1 MLGASFLPA
10 RFRNDHGH
18 GSTSNPGYLSR
29 KITPLL
35 QSVSGRAF
43 NHPIRTIVFVALLAS
58 TSYVGLLEGS
68 LFDGA
73 GLALGGTDF
82 NTLIESGKR
91 VQLGPE
97 TAWKW
102 QMEDEE
108 SNITAIQNLVL
119 ATLVFRDSRSERF
132 QRAAPT
138 VNHIPIGKTKSVRAV
153 SATRDSISSTSQDT
167 SLAFSIPFDQA
178 FDFLDSVQELPT
190 AGELSSNVPEDV
202 QRTASWVMIPA
213 RNGNKSQQNTLRW
226 WAFNAWTNFVD
237 LVKVCLVP
245 INKFIGSQRV
255 TARRTSRHYYHDSR
269 LSVHASHLR
278 LAVLVHAAHGIQLL
292 AGNDSFDIILVCI
305 SVWYRCNLKAR
316 RCDKFDFTIRRAAI
330 PGRDHWF

>member
-18 GSTSNPGYLSR
+18 GSTSNPGYLNR

-58 TSYVGLLEGS
+58 TSYIGLLEGS

-73 GLALGGTDF
+73 GLAGDGVGGTDF

-102 QMEDEE
+102 QMEDEL
-108 SNITAIQNLVL
+108 SNITAVQNLVL
-119 ATLVFRDSRSERF
+119 ATLVFPDSQLKHF
-132 QRAAPT
+132 QRTAPT
-138 VNHIPIGKTKSVRAV
+138 VNHIPIGKTKSGRAV
-153 SATRDSISSTSQDT
+153 SSTRDSISSTSQDI

-178 FDFLDSVQELPT
+178 FDFLDSVQELPI
-190 AGELSSNVPEDV
+190 AGELSSDLPEDV
-202 QRTASWVMIPA
+202 QRTASWVMMPA

-237 LVKVCLVP
+237 LVTVCL
-245 INKFIGSQRV
+245 ILTNKFIGSQRL
-255 TARRTSRHYYHDSR
+255 TARRSSRHHYHDSR

-278 LAVLVHAAHGIQLL
+278 LAILVHAAHGIQLL
-292 AGNDSFDIILVCI
+292 ASNNSFDLILVCI
-305 SVWYRCNLKAR
+305 SVWYRCDLKAR
-316 RCDKFDFTIRRAAI
+316 RCDKFDFT
-330 PGRDHWF
+330 F